1 MKLLGKV
8 AIVTGG
14 SQGIGEAI
22 ARRYAAEG
30 ADIAIVSIGDQT
42 NAGRIVADIE
52 ALRRRAHAYVADGS
66 IVAEIEKVVGLIA
79 ADFGVIDILVNNAG
93 VFRSAS
99 IESTTEEVW
108 DFQVDLNLKG
118 TFFFARSVLPY
129 LRSRG
134 RGKIINISSVAGV
147 GAFPNCPAYC
157 AAKGGVVNLTRALA
171 VELAPER
178 INVNSIAPGNVA
190 TQMNAHLRSEGNEA
204 FLKTLQDRTPTG
216 RSYMQPEDI
225 TGAAVFLAASDS
237 DWVHGA
243 ILMVDDGWSL

>member
-1 MKLLGKV
+1 MKLAGKV

-30 ADIAIVSIGDQT
+30 ANIAIVSIGDQT
-42 NAGRIVADIE
+42 NAGRIVADLE
-52 ALRRRAHAYVADGS
+52 AMGRRAIAYVADCS

-79 ADFGVIDILVNNAG
+79 ADFGAIDILVNNAG
-93 VFRSAS
+93 VFRGAS
-99 IESTTEEVW
+99 IEATTEAVW

-118 TFFFARSVLPY
+118 TFFFARGVLPH
-129 LRSRG
+129 LRLRG

-171 VELAPER
+171 SELAPEN

-190 TQMNAHLRSEGNEA
+190 TQMNAHLRAEGNEA

-225 TGAAVFLAASDS
+225 TGAAVFLATSDS

>member
-1 MKLLGKV
+1 MRLAGQR

-30 ADIAIVSIGDQT
+30 ADIAIVSIGEQT
-42 NAGRIVADIE
+42 TARSIVADIE
-52 ALRRRAHAYVADGS
+52 AMGRRAGAYVADCS
-66 IVAEIEKVVGLIA
+66 VVSEIETVVGLIA
-79 ADFGVIDILVNNAG
+79 ADFGGIDILVNNAG
-93 VFRSAS
+93 VFRGAS
-99 IESTTEEVW
+99 IESTTEALW

-118 TFFFARSVLPY
+118 TFFFVRSVLPH
-129 LRSRG
+129 LRLHG
-134 RGKIINISSVAGV
+134 RGKIINVSSVAGV
-147 GAFPNCPAYC
+147 GAFPSCAAYC

-171 VELAPER
+171 AELAPEK

-190 TQMNAHLRSEGNEA
+190 TPMNAHLRAPGNEDFVLA
-204 FLKTLQDRTPTG
+204 QQKRTPTG
-216 RSYMQPEDI
+216 RAYMEPDDI
-225 TGAAVFLAASDS
+225 TGAAVFLASSDS

>member
-1 MKLLGKV
+1 MKLAGKV

-42 NAGRIVADIE
+42 NAGRIVADVE
-52 ALRRRAHAYVADGS
+52 AMGRRAHAYVADGS
-66 IVAEIEKVVGLIA
+66 IVAEIENVVGLIA
-79 ADFGVIDILVNNAG
+79 ADFGAIDILVNNAG
-93 VFRSAS
+93 VFRGAS
-99 IESTTEEVW
+99 IESTTEADW

-118 TFFFARSVLPY
+118 TFFFARSVLPH
-129 LRSRG
+129 LRLRG

-171 VELAPER
+171 VELAPQK

-190 TQMNAHLRSEGNEA
+190 TQMNAHLRSPGSEA

>member
-1 MKLLGKV
+1 MKLAGKL

-22 ARRYAAEG
+22 ARAYAAEG

-42 NAGRIVADIE
+42 QAGRIVADIE
-52 ALRRRAHAYVADGS
+52 AMGRRAKAYVADCS
-66 IVAEIEKVVGLIA
+66 IVAEIEAVVALIA
-79 ADFGVIDILVNNAG
+79 TDFEAIDILVNNAG
-93 VFRSAS
+93 VFRAAS
-99 IESTTEEVW
+99 IESTTEVIW

-118 TFFFARSVLPY
+118 TFFFARSVLPH
-129 LRSRG
+129 LRLRG

-147 GAFPNCPAYC
+147 GAFPNCAAYC

-171 VELAPER
+171 AELAPEK

-190 TQMNAHLRSEGNEA
+190 TPMNAHLRSPGNEEFVIA
-204 FLKTLQDRTPTG
+204 QQKRTPTG
-216 RSYMQPEDI
+216 RAYMQPEDI
-225 TGAAVFLAASDS
+225 AGAAVFLASRDS
-237 DWVHGA
+237 DWMFGA

>member
-1 MKLLGKV
+1 MKLAGKV
-8 AIVTGG
+8 AVVTGG

-42 NAGRIVADIE
+42 NAERIVADIKS
-52 ALRRRAHAYVADGS
+52 LGRRAHAYVADCS
-66 IVAEIEKVVGLIA
+66 VVADIETVVGRIA
-79 ADFGVIDILVNNAG
+79 ADFGAIDILVNNAG

-99 IESTTEEVW
+99 IESTTEAVW

-118 TFFFARSVLPY
+118 TFFFTRSVLPH

-134 RGKIINISSVAGV
+134 RGKIINVSSVAGV
-147 GAFPNCPAYC
+147 GALPNCASYC

-171 VELAPER
+171 VELAPEN

-190 TQMNAHLRSEGNEA
+190 TPMNAHLRAPGNEEFVTA
-204 FLKTLQDRTPTG
+204 QQKRTPTG

-225 TGAAVFLAASDS
+225 TGAAVFLATSDS
-237 DWVHGA
+237 DWVYGA